1 MLAATTLQGNV
12 QLTVIDTAPPRAPPN
27 DVQPEDLFL
36 VARGTRLVQQNNPQ
50 SVGPST
56 DSPAVVRS
64 GIWARG
70 DILLNVGDDVEAP
83 VLTEI
88 VAGGTIT
95 IFGDYLNADPGAGT
109 TMNFG
114 GRVGGVFNLSSPPL
128 STIRTWIFGHTDPDV
143 FNFLETFL
151 GAPTRVYG
159 SQSQTTGTADG
170 NDFFQAFRIQ
180 TMNVAA
186 GHTLTF
192 DGQANTDDY
201 WVITTG
207 TDGPERNYV
216 VNVLDTG
223 VGGDDDLVIQ
233 GADDSDDIFLLRR
246 IVSIANETSTNPAF
260 VILLHGELEPLRDA
274 IVGNETS
281 TNMQRVNY
289 DAGIDGFLQLQM
301 FGGDDYFASDDT
313 SAEALVFGDAGID
326 TFQIGQLFGSAR
338 DSTAISP
345 ASDVFSPPAVQTTRG
360 WLSRGNS
367 EAMVLSGGNGDD
379 VFTVYNAQ
387 ARLSMLGDGGNDL
400 FTVRSFP
407 TFAPGETYIVKAP
420 IVAAGGSDFDGVVVL
435 GTERADDLV
444 LEGQLVEGFDA
455 MRIVG
460 AGNEIRAI
468 FDELLEVDGMEGD
481 DELFVQSTVAS
492 MSTRVIGGLGSD
504 TVNVTG
510 DVIEDLVP
518 AITFPVVPHVLTAIA
533 GPLTVIGG
541 PTVARPLV
549 PALKRP
555 GELDAAFGPV
565 PPQPPENQQ
574 IDVLNIYDDGR
585 TTNGFGFLSSTS
597 LTWVGSTITFGVPA
611 TGLSEFER
619 LNLLLGSSFDTIGI
633 TGTLVNVDGRVTL
646 TVVHGGGNTPAPGL
660 PSGDSIVVTGG
671 GGPTTQLV
679 LFGDTSQ
686 DAAWYAGGTTGINA
700 GPKPFTD
707 PTGGDPDDNRFI
719 FPVGVPFTTPGNDII
734 DAESLFDSALPGSLP
749 SLGIVAYGGS
759 ANDTIIGTQA
769 ADLLLGG
776 SGIDFVAGGRGPDW
790 IWGDSGI
797 NVNVIT
803 LEPFQRGVVTVNTSA
818 NLSADLLVAATDILL
833 GEGGGNE
840 DGAFGDFDDI
850 IIGDHGQ
857 IFPATAPDLVFTEQP
872 DNGQRDLIDGGPGN
886 NIMLGGA
893 GDDSITAEDGDD
905 VALGDHGE
913 VDATF
918 IPGTT
923 TVTTNTTDPGT
934 GDDDFIDVGDGDN
947 VVLGGDAVR

>member
-1 MLAATTLQGNV
+1 MY
-12 QLTVIDTAPPRAPPN
+12 
-27 DVQPEDLFL
+27 
-36 VARGTRLVQQNNPQ
+36 
-50 SVGPST
+50 
-56 DSPAVVRS
+56 
-64 GIWARG
+64 
-70 DILLNVGDDVEAP
+70 AP
-83 VLTEI
+83 VETAI

-114 GRVGGVFNLSSPPL
+114 GRVGGVFDLSSPPL
-128 STIRTWIFGHTDPDV
+128 STIRTWIFGNADNDV

-170 NDFFQAFRIQ
+170 SDFFLAFRIQ

-246 IVSIANETSTNPAF
+246 IVAIANETSTNPAF

-289 DAGIDGFLQLQM
+289 DVGIDGFLQLQM

-313 SAEALVFGDAGID
+313 SAEALVFGDAGND
-326 TFQIGQLFGSAR
+326 TFQIGQLFGSPR
-338 DSTAISP
+338 DTAAISP
-345 ASDVFSPPAVQTTRG
+345 PSDVFLPPAVQTTRG

-420 IVAAGGSDFDGVVVL
+420 IVAAGGSGFDQVVVL

-444 LEGQLVEGFDA
+444 LEGQQIEGFDA

-574 IDVLNIYDDGR
+574 IDVLDIYDDGR
-585 TTNGFGFLSSTS
+585 TTNVSGTLSQTQLQVS
-597 LTWVGSTITFGVPA
+597 GAANITFGDPS
-611 TGLSEFER
+611 TGFSEFER
-619 LNLLLGSSFDTIGI
+619 LNLLLGSGNDVLSISGS
-633 TGTLVNVDGRVTL
+633 LAAADGRVTL
-646 TVVHGGGNTPAPGL
+646 TVVHGGGNTVQFGGEMG
-660 PSGDSIVVTGG
+660 GDTMIVSGG
-671 GGPTTQLV
+671 GGPVSQLV
-679 LFGDTSQ
+679 LLGDTTQ
-686 DAAWYAGGTTGINA
+686 DGSWYQGGTTGLDI
-700 GPKPFTD
+700 GPKPFADTS
-707 PTGGDPDDNRFI
+707 GGDPDDNRFI
-719 FPVGVPFTTPGNDII
+719 VPVGVPFANDGNDRI
-734 DAESLFDSALPGSLP
+734 DASVLFGSSLPGSLP
-749 SLGIVAYGGS
+749 ALGVVAYGGPEDDFIVGS
-759 ANDTIIGTQA
+759 QA
-769 ADLLLGG
+769 HDLLFGG
-776 SGIDFVAGGRGPDW
+776 SGDDTVLGQRGPDW
-790 IWGDSGI
+790 IWGDSGL
-797 NVNVIT
+797 NLDVIAVAYIVAT
-803 LEPFQRGVVTVNTSA
+803 ANTSVFPT
-818 NLSADLLVAATDILL
+818 ADNLVAGSDTLT
-833 GEGGGNE
+833 GEGLPSAP
-840 DGAFGDFDDI
+840 GAFGRLRRR
-850 IIGDHGQ
+850 HH
-857 IFPATAPDLVFTEQP
+857 
-872 DNGQRDLIDGGPGN
+872 R
-886 NIMLGGA
+886 
-893 GDDSITAEDGDD
+893 
-905 VALGDHGE
+905 
-913 VDATF
+913 
-918 IPGTT
+918 
-923 TVTTNTTDPGT
+923 
-934 GDDDFIDVGDGDN
+934 
-947 VVLGGDAVR
+947 